1 MALTLTLAA
10 HDGPL
15 RGMRFTFRE
24 RDTALIGRAPD
35 CRLRLPVD
43 DPTASRHHCLIELA
57 PPRAWLRDLG
67 SRNGTLHNGRDL
79 RGVADPVAL
88 SVGDWIRVGDTLLR
102 VEGGEGGDVAHDATL
117 PSSELPPPAEDGAEE
132 GVPGHELLELLGSG
146 GGGVVH
152 RARRRADGAIVAV
165 KRLRAADDAPAYA
178 RVAFA
183 REVAAMQA
191 LRHPHVVA
199 LYEHG
204 AAGGAH
210 YFTMAFCA
218 GGSAQDLLD
227 ANPEGLPVARAVAIA
242 VDALSGLDAAHRAGF
257 VHRDVKPG
265 NVLLA
270 GDKGPAMIGD
280 LGLAKSFVG
289 AGLSG
294 VTVAGAV
301 AGTLAYMPREQITAY
316 RTLGPTGDVWSLG
329 ATLYALL
336 TGVAPR
342 GEPRGRDAIA
352 AVLSTPPVPLRHREP
367 SVPEAVAAAV
377 DRALRDDP
385 AERFARAAD
394 FRDALLAARA
404 TPEG

>member
-1 MALTLTLAA
+1 MAVTLTLAA

-15 RGMRFTFRE
+15 RGMRFSFTE

-35 CRLRLPVD
+35 CHLRLPMN

-67 SRNGTLHNGRDL
+67 SRNGTLLNARDL
-79 RGVADPVAL
+79 RGVAEPVAL
-88 SVGDWIRVGDTLLR
+88 AVGDWIRVGDTLLR
-102 VEGGEGGDVAHDATL
+102 VEREEGGGADVAHDETL
-117 PSSELPPPAEDGAEE
+117 PDAKPPTLPDAAADDV
-132 GVPGHELLELLGSG
+132 VPGHDVLELLGSG

-178 RVAFA
+178 RTAFM
-183 REVAAMQA
+183 REVAAMEA
-191 LRHPHVVA
+191 LRHPHIVT
-199 LYEHG
+199 LHEHG
-204 AAGGAH
+204 EAGGAV
-210 YFTMAFCA
+210 YFTMELCA

-227 ANPEGLPVARAVAIA
+227 ANPEGLPYARAVAIA
-242 VDALSGLDAAHRAGF
+242 VDALAGLDAAHRAGF
-257 VHRDVKPG
+257 VHRDMKPG
-265 NVLLA
+265 NVLLKA
-270 GDKGPAMIGD
+270 AEGPAKVGD
-280 LGLAKSFVG
+280 LGLAKCFAT

-294 VTVAGAV
+294 VTVAGAI

-316 RTLGPTGDVWSLG
+316 RSLGPTGDVWSLG

-352 AVLSTPPVPLRHREP
+352 AVLSTPAVPLRHREP

-385 AERFARAAD
+385 AERFARASD
-394 FRDALLAARA
+394 FRDALLAAL
-404 TPEG
+404 

>member
-1 MALTLTLAA
+1 MAVTLTLAA

-15 RGMRFTFRE
+15 RGMRFSFAE
-24 RDTALIGRAPD
+24 RDTAVIGRAPD

-67 SRNGTLHNGRDL
+67 SRNGTLLNGRDL
-79 RGVADPVAL
+79 RGVDAPVAL

-102 VEGGEGGDVAHDATL
+102 VEREEGSAGDAAHDATL
-117 PSSELPPPAEDGAEE
+117 PSSELPPPPDDAADDE
-132 GVPGHELLELLGSG
+132 VPGHEVLELLGGG

-178 RVAFA
+178 RTSFA

-204 AAGGAH
+204 AAGRAF
-210 YFTMAFCA
+210 YFTMELCA

-227 ANPEGLPVARAVAIA
+227 ANPDGLRAERAVAIA
-242 VDALSGLDAAHRAGF
+242 VDALAGLDAAHRAGF

-270 GDKGPAMIGD
+270 EAEGPAKIGD
-280 LGLAKSFVG
+280 LGLAKSFAN

-301 AGTLAYMPREQITAY
+301 AGTLAYMPREQVTAY
-316 RTLGPTGDVWSLG
+316 RTLGPASDVWSLG

-352 AVLSTPPVPLRHREP
+352 AVLSTPAVPVRHREP

-385 AERFARAAD
+385 AERFASAAEL
-394 FRDALLAARA
+394 RDALLAAL
-404 TPEG
+404 